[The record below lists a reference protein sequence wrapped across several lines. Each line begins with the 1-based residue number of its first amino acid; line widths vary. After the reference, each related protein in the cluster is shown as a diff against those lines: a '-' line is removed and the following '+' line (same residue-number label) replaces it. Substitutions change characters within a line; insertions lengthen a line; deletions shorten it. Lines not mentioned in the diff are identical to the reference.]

1 MSVLATSVP
10 VTGSDEEDVVR
21 VPCIH
26 YPVRFQEEQV
36 KALLDS
42 GSEVNAMNPDFAR
55 KLGLKI
61 RKTNVGAQK
70 IDGSALETFG
80 MVIADFQVEDK
91 ASRPR
96 FFQETF
102 LVADTKFEVILGMP
116 FLKISNA
123 DVSFGEG
130 TLTWRTY
137 TTNEA
142 LPTTEQVQIVNPKE
156 FVIAALDVDSETF
169 VVYVAIQE
177 REEMPVHSKRQVHVG
192 ALLFDKAP
200 TKVSA
205 EYSDYNNVFSAE
217 NATELPENTGMNEH
231 TIKLEEGKQLSF
243 GPIYSLRPVEL
254 ETLKTYIETNLAN
267 GFIRPSKSP
276 AGAPILFDRKPD
288 GSLRLCVDYR
298 GLNNITIKNQYPLPL
313 IGESLDRLGRARR
326 FTQLDLTNAYYRM
339 RICEGDKW
347 KTVFRTQYGYFEYQV
362 MPFGLSN
369 APATFQGYINKILAE
384 KLDVFVIVYLDDILI
399 YTEDPGQPHVEA
411 IYWVLDQLRKYSL
424 FANLK
429 KCRFYQDEIRFLG
442 YVVSSKGISMEAK
455 KIEVVKKWPEPKS
468 VRDIQVFLGFANF
481 YQQFIQGFNRMA
493 APLTSML
500 KTTVPPERSTL
511 KRLGVDDGKVHRFD
525 VSGNGMEHA
534 KKLGK
539 LSKSGK
545 SKSEKTSKSRNLA
558 KSGKKL
564 SKSGNPT
571 NFDATEDKPRFL
583 TLDARTA
590 FNRLWLAIT
599 EAPILRHFD
608 PECHI

>member
-1 MSVLATSVP
+1 
-10 VTGSDEEDVVR
+10 
-21 VPCIH
+21 
-26 YPVRFQEEQV
+26 
-36 KALLDS
+36 
-42 GSEVNAMNPDFAR
+42 MNPDYAR

-61 RKTNVGAQK
+61 RKTNIGAQK

-80 MVIADFQVEDK
+80 IVIADFQVEDK
-91 ASRPR
+91 ANRPR

-254 ETLKTYIETNLAN
+254 ETLKTYIETNLASS
-267 GFIRPSKSP
+267 FIRPFKSP
-276 AGAPILFDRKPD
+276 VEAPIFFNRKLD
-288 GSLRLCVDYR
+288 KSFCLCVDYQ
-298 GLNNITIKNQYPLPL
+298 GLNNIIIKNQYLLPL
-313 IGESLDRLGRARR
+313 IGKLLDWLSRAKR
-326 FTQLDLTNAYYRM
+326 FTQLDLTNAYYWM

-347 KTVFRTQYGYFEYQV
+347 KTAFQTRYRHFEYQV
-362 MPFGLSN
+362 ISFGFSN
-369 APATFQGYINKILAE
+369 TLATFQRYVTKILAE
-384 KLDVFVIVYLDDILI
+384 KLDVFVIIYLDDILI
-399 YTEDPGQPHVEA
+399 YTKDPG
-411 IYWVLDQLRKYSL
+411 
-424 FANLK
+424 
-429 KCRFYQDEIRFLG
+429 
-442 YVVSSKGISMEAK
+442 
-455 KIEVVKKWPEPKS
+455 
-468 VRDIQVFLGFANF
+468 
-481 YQQFIQGFNRMA
+481 
-493 APLTSML
+493 
-500 KTTVPPERSTL
+500 
-511 KRLGVDDGKVHRFD
+511 
-525 VSGNGMEHA
+525 
-534 KKLGK
+534 
-539 LSKSGK
+539 
-545 SKSEKTSKSRNLA
+545 
-558 KSGKKL
+558 
-564 SKSGNPT
+564 
-571 NFDATEDKPRFL
+571 
-583 TLDARTA
+583 
-590 FNRLWLAIT
+590 
-599 EAPILRHFD
+599 
-608 PECHI
+608 